1 MELTVRLFGPLAQAA
16 QCRVVTVDCAG
27 SSPTVA
33 CLGRLLL
40 EREPALAPM
49 MNLSRFA
56 VNNEF
61 APEDRLLG
69 PDDEIALIGLVS
81 GG

>member
-1 MELTVRLFGPLAQAA
+1 MKLTVRLFGPLAQAA
-16 QCRVVTVDCAG
+16 RRGGVTVDLAG

-33 CLGRLLL
+33 DLAGIL
-40 EREPALAPM
+40 EKLQPALTPM
-49 MNLSRFA
+49 MGVSQFA

-61 APEDRLLG
+61 AREDQPLG